1 MATGRVLII
10 DDDPDL
16 VEAVSILLKKEGI
29 EPLAAYGGVE
39 GLDRA
44 KAEKPD
50 VIILDVMMEDKDGF
64 AVAKELA
71 GEGELARIP
80 VIMLTAVADHAQ
92 DSPYAPQAAIKSLEA
107 EEWFDKPV
115 DPKELVST
123 VKELLNR

>member
-1 MATGRVLII
+1 MAGSKVLII

-16 VEAVSILLKKEGI
+16 VQAVSILLGREGL
-29 EPLAAYGGVE
+29 ESLAAYGGVE
-39 GLDRA
+39 GLA
-44 KAEKPD
+44 KAREEKPD

-71 GEGELARIP
+71 SDPALRHIP
-80 VIMLTAVADHAQ
+80 VIMLTAVAEHAQ

-115 DPKELVST
+115 DPQALVACI
-123 VKELLNR
+123 KELLA